1 VLTRA
6 SRNSAVSQPELKILR
21 TVIFWQMGCA
31 SSAPSLS
38 HNGELK
44 STADSLIQ
52 EGSDL
57 ASKAKKSADD
67 LLDAAGD
74 AKDDA
79 LATLQGKD
87 GI

>member
-1 VLTRA
+1 
-6 SRNSAVSQPELKILR
+6 
-21 TVIFWQMGCA
+21 MGCA

-44 STADSLIQ
+44 SAADNLIQ
-52 EGSDL
+52 EGTDL
-57 ASKAKKSADD
+57 ASKARKSTND

-79 LATLQGKD
+79 LAKLQGKLD
-87 GI
+87 IFFLWKLGFCSTADICLKGVQSHKWL

>member
-1 VLTRA
+1 
-6 SRNSAVSQPELKILR
+6 
-21 TVIFWQMGCA
+21 MGCA

-44 STADSLIQ
+44 STADNLIQ
-52 EGSDL
+52 EGTDL
-57 ASKAKKSADD
+57 ASKARKSAND

-79 LATLQGKD
+79 RAKLQGKPD
-87 GI
+87 MVCE